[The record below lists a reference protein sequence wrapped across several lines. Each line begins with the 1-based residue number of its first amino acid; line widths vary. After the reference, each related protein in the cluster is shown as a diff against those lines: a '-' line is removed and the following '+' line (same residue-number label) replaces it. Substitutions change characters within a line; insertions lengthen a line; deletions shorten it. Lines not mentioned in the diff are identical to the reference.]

1 MVFNSIIFAF
11 FLPLVFLG
19 YWFVFQKTARWQNL
33 FLIVAS
39 YFFYGWWDWRFLLL
53 LAFTSLVDFG
63 VGYGLNKTD
72 DERKR
77 KMLLG
82 LTLVSN
88 LSVLFFFK
96 YFNFFTDS
104 ARELMSTIGWQAD
117 FVTIKV
123 LLPVGISFYTFQSL
137 SYTIDVYRRKLRGS
151 EDIISFLAFVSFFPQ
166 LVAGPIE
173 RAPHMLPQFATV
185 RRFDYR
191 MAVLGMRRI
200 LFGLFKKMVIAD
212 NLALLADAVF
222 DHAGTGSS
230 LTAAVG
236 ILAFTFQIYC
246 DFSGYSDIALG
257 TARLFGFDLME
268 NFRTPYFSI
277 TLREFWRR
285 WHISLSTWFRDYVYI
300 PLGGNKVT
308 APRRIFNLFITFIL
322 SGLWHGAQ
330 WTFVI
335 WGFIH
340 WLFLA
345 IEEFLPSGHKAGLF
359 KQLRRLITFAI
370 ICLAW
375 IFFRARSFHDA
386 VAVLHSL
393 VTPSVNAVAELKQTV
408 ISTYAT
414 GLFALY
420 LSGVFML
427 FCLVE
432 YMVRQYTFDLVIDR
446 VAAPARRSFYIV
458 LVMLI
463 IFFGFKE
470 GAPVFIY
477 FKF

>member
-1 MVFNSIIFAF
+1 MVFNSLTFAI
-11 FLPLVFLG
+11 FLPVVFLL
-19 YWFVFQKTARWQNL
+19 YWFAAGRNVRMQNML
-33 FLIVAS
+33 LIAAS

-72 DERKR
+72 NQRQR
-77 KMLLG
+77 KMLLTI
-82 LTLVSN
+82 TLVSN

-104 ARELMSTIGWQAD
+104 ARELMSLCGWRAD

-151 EDIISFLAFVSFFPQ
+151 EDIVSFLAFVSFFPQ

-173 RAPHMLPQFATV
+173 RAPHMLPQFAVV
-185 RRFDYR
+185 RNFDYR
-191 MAVLGMRRI
+191 SAVLGMRRI

-222 DHAGTGSS
+222 DNAGKGSS
-230 LTAAVG
+230 ISAVVG

-257 TARLFGFDLME
+257 TARLFGFELME
-268 NFRTPYFSI
+268 NFRTPYFSVS
-277 TLREFWRR
+277 LREFWRR

-300 PLGGNKVT
+300 PLGGNKVST
-308 APRRIFNLFITFIL
+308 FRRIFNLFITFIL

-340 WLFLA
+340 WFFLA
-345 IEEFLPSGHKAGLF
+345 VEEFLPALGSNGIVKHV
-359 KQLRRLITFAI
+359 RRLITFI
-370 ICLAW
+370 IVCLAW
-375 IFFRARSFHDA
+375 VFFRARSFHDA
-386 VAVLHSL
+386 LSVLGSL
-393 VTPSVNAVAELKQTV
+393 GKISATPGHEFSRLLTD
-408 ISTYAT
+408 TYAT
-414 GLFALY
+414 GLFAIY
-420 LSGVFML
+420 LFSVFV
-427 FCLVE
+427 FFLVME
-432 YMVRQYTFDLVIDR
+432 YLQRERTFDLLMDNVS
-446 VAAPARRSFYIV
+446 APLRRSLYFV
-458 LVMLI
+458 LVFLI
-463 IFFGFKE
+463 IFLGFKE

>member
-1 MVFNSIIFAF
+1 MVFNSIIFAI
-11 FLPLVFLG
+11 FLPTVFAL
-19 YWFVFQKTARWQNL
+19 YWFVGRNARLQNL

-63 VGYGLNKTD
+63 VGYGLNHT
-72 DERKR
+72 ESAPRRKI
-77 KMLLG
+77 LLAI
-82 LTLVSN
+82 TLVSN

-104 ARELMSTIGWQAD
+104 ARELMSLCGWRAD
-117 FVTIKV
+117 FLTIRV

-137 SYTIDVYRRKLRGS
+137 SYTIDVYHRKLRGS

-173 RAPHMLPQFATV
+173 RAPHMLPQFAV
-185 RRFDYR
+185 SRRFEYR
-191 MAVLGMRRI
+191 SAVLGMRRI

-222 DHAGTGSS
+222 DNAGKGSS
-230 LTAAVG
+230 ISATVG
-236 ILAFTFQIYC
+236 TLAFTFQIYC

-257 TARLFGFDLME
+257 TARLFGFELME
-268 NFRTPYFSI
+268 NFRTPYFSV

-285 WHISLSTWFRDYVYI
+285 WHISLSAWFRDYVYI
-300 PLGGNKVT
+300 PLGGNKVKT
-308 APRRIFNLFITFIL
+308 FRRIFNLFVTFIL

-345 IEEFLPSGHKAGLF
+345 LEELAPALNATGVLRH
-359 KQLRRLITFAI
+359 LRRLVTFSIVCA
-370 ICLAW
+370 AW
-375 IFFRARSFHDA
+375 VFFRAKSFNDA
-386 VAVLHSL
+386 IAILKSLFKISADSLH
-393 VTPSVNAVAELKQTV
+393 ELSQLLT
-408 ISTYAT
+408 STYAT
-414 GLFALY
+414 ALFAAY
-420 LSGVFML
+420 LFFVFL
-427 FCLVE
+427 FFLFME
-432 YMVRQYTFDLVIDR
+432 YAQREKTFDLLMDKTSI
-446 VAAPARRSFYIV
+446 PLRRTLYFALIF
-458 LVMLI
+458 LI

>member
-1 MVFNSIIFAF
+1 MVFNSITFAI
-11 FLPLVFLG
+11 FLPVVFLL
-19 YWFVFQKTARWQNL
+19 YWFVTNRNVRLQNIL
-33 FLIVAS
+33 LIAAS

-72 DERKR
+72 DTRRR
-77 KMLLG
+77 KMLLAI
-82 LTLVSN
+82 TLVSN

-104 ARELMSTIGWQAD
+104 ARELMSLCGWRAD

-137 SYTIDVYRRKLRGS
+137 SYTIDVYKRKLRGS
-151 EDIISFLAFVSFFPQ
+151 EDIVSFLAFVSFFPQ

-173 RAPHMLPQFATV
+173 RAPHMLPQFAV
-185 RRFDYR
+185 ARNFDYR
-191 MAVLGMRRI
+191 SAVLGMRRI

-222 DHAGTGSS
+222 DNAGKGSS

-257 TARLFGFDLME
+257 TARLFGFELIE
-268 NFRTPYFSI
+268 NFRTPYFSV

-308 APRRIFNLFITFIL
+308 TPRRIFNLFITFIL

-345 IEEFLPSGHKAGLF
+345 VEEVMPALESKGLVKHF
-359 KQLRRLITFAI
+359 RRAVTFI
-370 ICLAW
+370 IVCIAW
-375 IFFRARSFHDA
+375 VFFRARSFHDA
-386 VAVLHSL
+386 VSVLRSL
-393 VTPSVNAVAELKQTV
+393 ASFSASPFHEVSQLLT
-408 ISTYAT
+408 STYAT
-414 GLFALY
+414 ELFAVY
-420 LSGVFML
+420 LFSVFV
-427 FCLVE
+427 FFLVME
-432 YMVRQYTFDLVIDR
+432 YLQREKTFDLLMDNVS
-446 VAAPARRSFYIV
+446 APVRRSLYFALIF
-458 LVMLI
+458 LI

>member
-1 MVFNSIIFAF
+1 MVFNSIVFAL
-11 FLPLVFLG
+11 FLPLVFLA
-19 YWFVFQKTARWQNL
+19 YWFIFNRNVRLQNL
-33 FLIVAS
+33 FLIAAS

-72 DERKR
+72 DKGKR

-82 LTLVSN
+82 ITLVSN

-96 YFNFFTDS
+96 YFNFFADS
-104 ARELMSTIGWQAD
+104 TREMMSMLGWQAD

-137 SYTIDVYRRKLRGS
+137 SYTIDVYQRKLRGS

-173 RAPHMLPQFATV
+173 RAPHMLPQFAV
-185 RRFDYR
+185 RRTFDYR
-191 MAVLGMRRI
+191 LAVLGMRRI

-222 DHAGTGSS
+222 DKAGTSS
-230 LTAAVG
+230 MLTTVVG

-268 NFRTPYFSI
+268 NFRTPYFSV

-308 APRRIFNLFITFIL
+308 APRRIANLFITFIL

-345 IEEFLPSGHKAGLF
+345 IEEALPSVHKTALATH
-359 KQLRRLITFAI
+359 LRRLITFAI
-370 ICLAW
+370 VCLAW
-375 IFFRARSFHDA
+375 VFFRARTFHDA
-386 VAVLHSL
+386 IAVLRSL
-393 VTPSVNAVAELKQTV
+393 SVFSASPLQELRHVLIATY
-408 ISTYAT
+408 STD
-414 GLFALY
+414 LFAIY
-420 LSGVFML
+420 LAVVFL
-427 FCLVE
+427 FFCATE
-432 YMVRQYTFDLVIDR
+432 YALRHDTFDKVIDH
-446 VAAPARRSFYIV
+446 VSMPLRRSFYFM
-458 LVMLI
+458 LVFLI